1 MTTASS
7 PPATDPNRPTP
18 PVTPAGPLW
27 LALDTSGST
36 ARVAL
41 TDDQG
46 NARVADE
53 RTSLR
58 HSATLLPLCHELLGR
73 AGITVADVRGI
84 ACGSGPG
91 SFTGLRVGMAVAKG
105 LALAFDLPFV
115 LVSSLTALALDLGAA
130 PGGDLLIPCIDAGK
144 GEVYAQLFRRSAAGP
159 VPLGPEL
166 RLTPEAL
173 ATQIKEPGQT
183 PLVGGTGA
191 DRHAAALTT
200 LLGPAAVIVGFPGPS
215 AGAIAQLGLQRLRR
229 GERDDLDTAV
239 PSYGRPP
246 DITTPKRPVP

>member
-1 MTTASS
+1 MTTASAA
-7 PPATDPNRPTP
+7 PPAPNHDIPTA
-18 PVTPAGPLW
+18 PAGGLW

-36 ARVAL
+36 ARVGLA
-41 TDDQG
+41 DAEGRPQ
-46 NARVADE
+46 VFDE

-58 HSATLLPLCHELLGR
+58 HSATLLPLCHELFGR
-73 AGITVADVRGI
+73 AGISAGDLRGI

-105 LALAFDLPFV
+105 LALAFDLSFV
-115 LVSSLTALALDLGAA
+115 LVSSLTALGLDLAA
-130 PGGDLLIPCIDAGK
+130 TPGGDLLIPCIDAGK
-144 GEVYAQLFRRSAAGP
+144 GEVYAQLFQRTSGAP

-173 ATQIKEPGQT
+173 AGHLQQAGQAL
-183 PLVGGTGA
+183 LVGGTGA
-191 DRHAAALTT
+191 DRHAAALTA
-200 LLGPAAVIVGFPGPS
+200 LLGPSAVIVGFPGPS
-215 AGAIAQLGLQRLRR
+215 AGAIARLGVPRLSR